1 MNKERRIA
9 IARIV
14 KDLGVEIE
22 NAKTIRGD
30 LLEKQSEI
38 GKLRSIES
46 RVLDSLEEKW
56 SETYRYES
64 CEEAL
69 DKLTDATDNMRQ
81 LLSILQQF
89 EDKVGEIID
98 DLENATFC

>member
-56 SETYRYES
+56 SETSRYES